1 MGRAAVGTPNTHHL
15 EKSEGVMLLS
25 NALVT
30 SAASLQA
37 CPVPSAD
44 PPSVLSRLAGSPHTL
59 ARPSP
64 PHDSGCVH
72 LPHRTVRKVPQLSLA
87 VTVPQFL
94 PLRAQHSPFR
104 RGSHPPRRP
113 ATSPSS

>member
-1 MGRAAVGTPNTHHL
+1 MGVATLGTPNTHHF
-15 EKSEGVMLLS
+15 EKFAGVISLS

-30 SAASLQA
+30 SSASLQA

-64 PHDSGCVH
+64 PQDSGCVQ
-72 LPHRTVRKVPQLSLA
+72 LPQRTVRNAPQLSLA
-87 VTVPQFL
+87 ITVPQFV
-94 PLRAQHSPFR
+94 PLRAQNSPLR
-104 RGSHPPRRP
+104 SGSHPTRGP
-113 ATSPSS
+113 

>member
-1 MGRAAVGTPNTHHL
+1 MGVATLGTPNTHHF
-15 EKSEGVMLLS
+15 EKFAGVISLS

-30 SAASLQA
+30 SSASLQA

-87 VTVPQFL
+87 VTVPPFL
-94 PLRAQHSPFR
+94 PLRPQNSPF
-104 RGSHPPRRP
+104 GSVLTP
-113 ATSPSS
+113 